1 MCDDLNVVIDIKDFK
16 KLKEENKKLQ
26 EENKRLT
33 KFKETEEEECGASA
47 VMNDFMDRI
56 QELEKENKEIKDRNN
71 KQQVVIVNETIDK
84 EAAQQELQD
93 WLEKDGRGIDE
104 LLDDIEKD
112 FISLQDQEKWER
124 YRETIDYDGE
134 EWFGGTMGFRYCLSR
149 DALGTEQ

>member
-1 MCDDLNVVIDIKDFK
+1 MDEIE
-16 KLKEENKKLQ
+16 KLQEENKKLQ

-33 KFKETEEEECGASA
+33 KFKEREEEECGASA

-93 WLEKDGRGIDE
+93 WLFKDDRGMDN
-104 LLDDIEKD
+104 LLDTIEKD
-112 FISLQDQEKWER
+112 FISLQDQEKWDR

-134 EWFGGTMGFRYCLSR
+134 EWFGGTMGFRYCLAR
-149 DALGTEQ
+149 DALGCDQ